1 MCDFIVVVPSRPVM
15 SEGNASETLCCA
27 VAAMDI
33 KRDGH
38 GSDSSVGKNS
48 RQSATPQAPAQTKV
62 VEVPNGD
69 GATGSGH
76 ANRHAE
82 PQGYD
87 APRKGAKGKNGESP
101 LISLHF
107 LLVSRRQALM
117 FCLVV
122 WRFVAGHRRD
132 TMAAQIFVTIGQQR
146 QRPQQQQPR
155 GRQGSRGA
163 TSERREGVQQQG
175 RGGPPS
181 CGGCHPRRAGRCHC
195 VFRQCRLEGYVVAEQ
210 FSG

>member
-1 MCDFIVVVPSRPVM
+1 MCDFNVVVQSRPVM

-101 LISLHF
+101 LKFALSVCQSSTGAHA
-107 LLVSRRQALM
+107 LLR
-117 FCLVV
+117 VV
-122 WRFVAGHRRD
+122 AICGWSQAGHDGSPNLRHDR
-132 TMAAQIFVTIGQQR
+132 TTAAAPTTTTTTWATR
-146 QRPQQQQPR
+146 QPR
-155 GRQGSRGA
+155 GNQR
-163 TSERREGVQQQG
+163 TERRCTTARPWWTAQL
-175 RGGPPS
+175 RRLPPQA
-181 CGGCHPRRAGRCHC
+181 RRPLPLCLQAAQTRR
-195 VFRQCRLEGYVVAEQ
+195 VCRREQ